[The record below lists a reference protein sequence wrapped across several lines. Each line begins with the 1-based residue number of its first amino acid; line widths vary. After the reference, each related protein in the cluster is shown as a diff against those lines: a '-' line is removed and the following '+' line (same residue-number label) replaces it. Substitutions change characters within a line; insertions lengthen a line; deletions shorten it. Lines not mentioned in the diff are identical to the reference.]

1 MKPEFFR
8 HNDEKKRFF
17 TLGYSQNAIN
27 DEGLFKI
34 QSDTIRGIAENGS
47 AVFVG
52 RAADYVLRDMKCL
65 DVFVCA
71 PLEWRRQLVADRSK
85 LSLEEA
91 EKLIQK
97 KDKARESWY
106 NFFTFGRTTT
116 SASTRPSS
124 VSRALPT
131 SSSSSPAAKA
141 CCSRLTSFSCS
152 RFAICCCLLAADGVR
167 PPAVRTIAQPYTA
180 GRPTPPQ
187 LASLFR
193 CVLAI
198 ASATSKMLNLH
209 FIPVG
214 GFVGSI
220 APQSP

>member
-1 MKPEFFR
+1 MEKKVIINIGREFGSGGRTVASIIGEKLGIEVYDNELILKAAERSGVKPEFFR

-27 DEGLFKI
+27 DEGLFRI
-34 QSDTIRGIAENGS
+34 QSDTIRGIAESGS

-85 LSLEEA
+85 LSLDEA

-106 NFFTFGRTTT
+106 NFFTFGHWGVASNYDLCLDSSILGLEG
-116 SASTRPSS
+116 SAD
-124 VSRALPT
+124 
-131 SSSSSPAAKA
+131 
-141 CCSRLTSFSCS
+141 FIIE
-152 RFAICCCLLAADGVR
+152 FARREGLL
-167 PPAVRTIAQPYTA
+167 
-180 GRPTPPQ
+180 
-187 LASLFR
+187 
-193 CVLAI
+193 
-198 ASATSKMLNLH
+198 
-209 FIPVG
+209 
-214 GFVGSI
+214 
-220 APQSP
+220 

>member
-1 MKPEFFR
+1 MEKKVIINIGREFGSGGRTVASIIGEKLGIEVYDNELILKAAERSGVKPEFFR

-27 DEGLFKI
+27 DEGLFRI

-91 EKLIQK
+91 EKLASNYDLCLDSSILGLEGSA
-97 KDKARESWY
+97 DFIIEFARRE
-106 NFFTFGRTTT
+106 G
-116 SASTRPSS
+116 
-124 VSRALPT
+124 
-131 SSSSSPAAKA
+131 
-141 CCSRLTSFSCS
+141 
-152 RFAICCCLLAADGVR
+152 LL
-167 PPAVRTIAQPYTA
+167 
-180 GRPTPPQ
+180 
-187 LASLFR
+187 
-193 CVLAI
+193 
-198 ASATSKMLNLH
+198 
-209 FIPVG
+209 
-214 GFVGSI
+214 
-220 APQSP
+220 